1 MKTALLLAV
10 LPFACLL
17 RTQSPAAQDKGS
29 PEKGPPANAPAQP
42 PALGRD
48 FHRGRR
54 QELMKR
60 VGTGVILVRGS
71 SEPGDYMP
79 FLQNHEFFYLTGVR
93 DPGCELILC
102 PETGEEILFAPPYNK
117 GVESWVGPRLAPGR
131 KGVEQTG
138 IEHIEAAPALQ
149 RVLAECVEKAKEKVI
164 RVPFE
169 AECQRAGSLDLA
181 TTADTQRAKDPFDG
195 RGSRTD
201 ALRKALQT
209 MFPDAK
215 VADVA
220 PQLHELRLVKTDEEI
235 AAERYTCRVSAL
247 GVAEAMRSC
256 HPGLFER
263 QLAAAADFVFQREGA
278 QGVSYGAIVGAGKNA
293 CMLHYMLNTKLI
305 ADGELVL
312 MDFAADCGGY
322 VSDVTRTF
330 PANGKFTPEQQKV
343 YQAVLDA
350 QQAVIAA
357 VKPGVKLADAEGLG
371 HVLLEERGYRPY
383 IRHGFCHSVGLAV
396 HDVGPL
402 FQGPLAAG
410 MVFTVEPG
418 VYMEKE
424 GVGVRI
430 EDVVLVTADGC
441 EVLSRDCPR
450 EVSAIE
456 KLMAEKGVLER

>member
-1 MKTALLLAV
+1 MKTSLLLAV

-17 RTQSPAAQDKGS
+17 HAQSAAAAA
-29 PEKGPPANAPAQP
+29 EKGPPANSAQP

-54 QELMKR
+54 QQLMKR

-79 FLQNHEFFYLTGVR
+79 FIQNHEFFYLTGVR

-102 PETGEEILFAPPYNK
+102 PETGEEILFAPPYNPQR
-117 GVESWVGPRLAPGR
+117 EAWVGPRLAPGR

-138 IEHIEAAPALQ
+138 IERIEASAALQ
-149 RVLAECVEKAKEKVI
+149 RVLAECVEKAKDKVI

-169 AECQRAGSLDLA
+169 AECQRAGALDQAGNAARL
-181 TTADTQRAKDPFDG
+181 QAKDPFDG
-195 RGSRTD
+195 RGSRAD
-201 ALRKALQT
+201 ALRTALST
-209 MFPDAK
+209 MFPGTQ
-215 VADVA
+215 VADLTPA
-220 PQLHELRLVKTDEEI
+220 LHEMRLVKTDEEI
-235 AAERYTCRVSAL
+235 AAERYACRVSAL

-278 QGVSYGAIVGAGKNA
+278 QGLSYGAIVGAGKDA
-293 CMLHYMLNTKLI
+293 CMLHYMLNSKVVQ
-305 ADGELVL
+305 DGELVL

-330 PANGKFTPEQQKV
+330 PANGRFTPEQQKV

-357 VKPGVKLADAEGLG
+357 VKPGVALRDAENLG
-371 HVLLEERGYRPY
+371 HELLEQRGYGAY
-383 IRHGFCHSVGLAV
+383 VRHGFCHSVGLAV

-402 FQGPLAAG
+402 GQGKLAAG

-424 GVGVRI
+424 GIGVRI

-450 EVSAIE
+450 DVGAIE